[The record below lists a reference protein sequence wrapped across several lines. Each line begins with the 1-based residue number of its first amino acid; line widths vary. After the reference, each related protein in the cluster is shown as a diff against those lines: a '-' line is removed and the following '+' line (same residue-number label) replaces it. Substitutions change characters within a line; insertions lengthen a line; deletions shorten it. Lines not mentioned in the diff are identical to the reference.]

1 VKLALF
7 LGVLLLALGSAFMG
21 YYLITA
27 AQMEKLEVELQTAL
41 NNQQVLENTIQQQN
55 EQIKKAL
62 EQAKK
67 TAQQIQSLN
76 TQYNESMAQVAKLRN
91 KFANFNLEG
100 MALTEPGV
108 LEGKV
113 NKASARVI
121 ENLNAITNPEQFDEE
136 TTDNT
141 ATIN

>member
-1 VKLALF
+1 MSICVNIVLMTKLDKA
-7 LGVLLLALGSAFMG
+7 
-21 YYLITA
+21 
-27 AQMEKLEVELQTAL
+27 KVELQTAI
-41 NNQQVLENTIQQQN
+41 NNQAVLERTIQDQN
-55 EQIKKAL
+55 KQIKKAL

-67 TAQQIQSLN
+67 TAQQIQNLN